1 MSSKEKICGFANG
14 LFFPIKQ
21 LCICDMKAAQG
32 TGLTIIIMHSQR
44 N

>member
-21 LCICDMKAAQG
+21 LCICDMKAAHKAQV
-32 TGLTIIIMHSQR
+32 
-44 N
+44 